1 MRIVKKALFLLLM
14 SVMALGSTVLA
25 ESGKVKIIDPKPI
38 TMLESST
45 IYRES
50 PPSDKL
56 VRVEKV
62 ADLRG
67 IDKLTG
73 EVINEQALK
82 ESLLE
87 YYNSDRNNHIE
98 DIQNVDS
105 IVAKIKT
112 SNKNFR
118 NVASMYS
125 DGQVVK
131 EGWSKEPKL
140 TSSQYYLHYST
151 SWITEDNYRSDVE
164 ITATYTQTLKVS
176 YNMGFTGAVEI
187 KNKFGFSTSK
197 GVEQTSTIS
206 KGATVPAWTVWGTRP
221 YIKYR
226 TDNYSGEYVL
236 TIYAG
241 GSLNNYYYTKT
252 GSNNVLLTKSNE
264 YWSRQNTS
272 KSTSA
277 RTPSPPTGAPKA

>member
-1 MRIVKKALFLLLM
+1 MRIVKKALFLFLM

-25 ESGKVKIIDPKPI
+25 KSEKVQVVDPKPV

-87 YYNSDRNNHIE
+87 YYNLDRNNHIE
-98 DIQNVDS
+98 DIQNIDS
-105 IVAKIKT
+105 IVSKIKT

-118 NVASMYS
+118 NVSPMYS

-187 KNKFGFSTSK
+187 KNKFGFSAST

-206 KGATVPAWTVWGTRP
+206 KGAKVPAWTVWGTRP

-226 TDNYSGEYVL
+226 TDNYSGEYVV

-272 KSTSA
+272 KNTSA
-277 RTPSPPTGAPKA
+277 TTPSPPTGAPKA